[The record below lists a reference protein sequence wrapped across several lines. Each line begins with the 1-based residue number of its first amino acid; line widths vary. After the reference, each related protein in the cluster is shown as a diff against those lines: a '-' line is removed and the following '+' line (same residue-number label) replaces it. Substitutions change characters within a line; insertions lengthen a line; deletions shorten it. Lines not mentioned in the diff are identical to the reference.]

1 VSEERTVSSNAN
13 TGHGHVRPRPDGVK
27 ARCGGPALCSECARE
42 QATVPPTN
50 EQLLKEWV
58 NEHAAVLSIEQ
69 RVCLAIFAQHLDRR
83 ANQMAAMHAHETSD
97 DLLCRI
103 HSELARGHSSAAL
116 AVVAAA
122 LEHRAL
128 PDCIACDVVTLNQ
141 NAQKAEEQR
150 TRVCDCDVGM
160 CSMASRASD
169 QYCRIQPPVRD
180 K

>member
-83 ANQMAAMHAHETSD
+83 ANQMAAMHAHETCD
-97 DLLCRI
+97 QLVRDW
-103 HSELARGHSSAAL
+103 HSAVIDMETPNMDSKLAAQRR
-116 AVVAAA
+116 VVACETKLHSWAA
-122 LEHRAL
+122 RSS
-128 PDCIACDVVTLNQ
+128 
-141 NAQKAEEQR
+141 QKAEEQR